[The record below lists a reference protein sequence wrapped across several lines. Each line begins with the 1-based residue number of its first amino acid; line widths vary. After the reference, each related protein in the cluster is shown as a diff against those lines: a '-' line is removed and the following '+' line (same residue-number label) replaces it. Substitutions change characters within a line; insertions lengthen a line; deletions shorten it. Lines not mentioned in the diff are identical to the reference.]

1 MNLHRLVLTLL
12 VLLLVAGCAQSPTA
26 VEPPECPEPPPCPV
40 CEVPECPVPEPRIV
54 EKIVQVPAPAP
65 PAATTAGEKNLP
77 IVGGVEWVV
86 LEAADM
92 EMEARVDTGAETTAV
107 HAENIQLLEKEGK
120 RYVRFTLQDGS
131 TESQVAMEEPLRR
144 TVLVKQAAG
153 EPDKRYVVRMW
164 LKLGE
169 MRSRVEVTL
178 SDREDFEYPLLLGRN
193 FLVDLAIV
201 DVSRKHTQA
210 H

>member
-1 MNLHRLVLTLL
+1 M
-12 VLLLVAGCAQSPTA
+12 Q
-26 VEPPECPEPPPCPV
+26 
-40 CEVPECPVPEPRIV
+40 ECPVAEPKIV
-54 EKIVQVPAPAP
+54 EKIVEVPAPVP
-65 PAATTAGEKNLP
+65 PAATTAGEKHLP

-86 LEAADM
+86 VEAADM
-92 EMEARVDTGAETTAV
+92 KMEARVDTGAETSSI

-120 RYVRFTLQDGS
+120 RYVRFTLAGDTS
-131 TESQVAMEEPLRR
+131 ENNVPMEEPLRR
-144 TVLVKQAAG
+144 TVLIKQTNG
-153 EPDKRYVVRMW
+153 EPDRRYVVRLW
-164 LKLGE
+164 LTLGD

-178 SDREDFEYPLLLGRN
+178 SDREEYEYPLLLGRN